1 MVIGVSGP
9 TKASNVGAAKKTIK
23 KNTDRTGG
31 ASASSFAQQLQKTL
45 DDDGGEG
52 DSALSSLDSIIGGG
66 AVQGLLSLQEV
77 DGVAARQDNLQKHR
91 EHLAKEWGK
100 SAISKLDELH
110 KYLLSGE
117 VPQHKLQELAT
128 HAAMRRKDITDPHL
142 LSLLE
147 DIELRALVEL
157 EKFKKK

>member
-9 TKASNVGAAKKTIK
+9 TKASNVGATKKTGK
-23 KNTDRTGG
+23 KNTDRAG
-31 ASASSFAQQLQKTL
+31 AVASSSFAKQLQQTL
-45 DDDGGEG
+45 DDGGEG
-52 DSALSSLDSIIGGG
+52 DAPLSSLDSIIGGG

-100 SAISKLDELH
+100 GAISKLDELH

-117 VPQHKLQELAT
+117 VPQHKLEELAR
-128 HAAMRRKDITDPHL
+128 HATMRRKDVTDPYL

-157 EKFKKK
+157 EKLKKK